1 MSGKIIVV
9 CGACQK
15 KLGVPETA
23 SGKRIRCPGCS
34 EPISVPVNSAAP
46 PSDASRRPR
55 TAASNQRASAEVR
68 DRSSGQELL
77 KSPRKS
83 AAGKSPQGLKSA
95 GAPARKKRS
104 APTSRKA
111 GTERRYADPI
121 DDDLFGGDAYGD
133 DLYGDETSGRQ
144 LPSVKRKKKS
154 SSSSSSGSAKSS
166 GGFLSSYEGQ
176 RIRAMGTGFLMMAGA
191 AVWFI

>member
-15 KLGVPETA
+15 KLGVTETA

-46 PSDASRRPR
+46 PSYASRRPR

-77 KSPRKS
+77 KSPRKY
-83 AAGKSPQGLKSA
+83 AAGKSPQRLKSA

-121 DDDLFGGDAYGD
+121 DEDLFGGDAYGD

-166 GGFLSSYEGQ
+166 GGFLS
-176 RIRAMGTGFLMMAGA
+176 
-191 AVWFI
+191 

>member
-46 PSDASRRPR
+46 PS
-55 TAASNQRASAEVR
+55 
-68 DRSSGQELL
+68 
-77 KSPRKS
+77 
-83 AAGKSPQGLKSA
+83 
-95 GAPARKKRS
+95 
-104 APTSRKA
+104 KA

>member
-83 AAGKSPQGLKSA
+83 AAGKSPQRLKSA
-95 GAPARKKRS
+95 GAPARKNALRQQAEKLVLKDD
-104 APTSRKA
+104 T
-111 GTERRYADPI
+111 PI
-121 DDDLFGGDAYGD
+121 
-133 DLYGDETSGRQ
+133 
-144 LPSVKRKKKS
+144 P
-154 SSSSSSGSAKSS
+154 
-166 GGFLSSYEGQ
+166 
-176 RIRAMGTGFLMMAGA
+176 
-191 AVWFI
+191 